1 MPEWPRVWSGLGR
14 LMPAGSCKLDLT
26 TLSCFLRLLLQRVLV
41 GPTYHNF
48 HPHAFSSSFSMLLSS
63 SSRSCPH

>member
-1 MPEWPRVWSGLGR
+1 MVRVR
-14 LMPAGSCKLDLT
+14 EINAGWI
-26 TLSCFLRLLLQRVLV
+26 LQVRSHDIVLFFKIAASEGFLV